1 MSFMS
6 GAGGASAAGATP
18 AYMSQDIGFG
28 PGMVGPDMP
37 QYSLPAGASFSADS
51 IPLTSSGSNDIG
63 FGKGNLTPD
72 GWKGYESG
80 GTDWKSLVDKA
91 GGALA
96 GAAGKGGG
104 GASASAGA
112 GSMPQAGQSSSSAG
126 RGGGSNLFNEVV
138 AQMMKRQQAYAQN
151 TDPLKAT
158 TVDPQRRRG
167 LLGM

>member
-6 GAGGASAAGATP
+6 GAGGAAAGATP
-18 AYMSQDIGFG
+18 AYMTQDIGFG
-28 PGMVGPDMP
+28 PGMVGPEMA

-51 IPLTSSGSNDIG
+51 IPLTSTGNDIG

-72 GWKGYESG
+72 GWKGYDSG

-91 GGALA
+91 GGAL
-96 GAAGKGGG
+96 GGLAGKGG

-112 GSMPQAGQSSSSAG
+112 GQMPQAGHSQSQAG

-138 AQMMKRQQAYAQN
+138 AQMMKRQQSYALN
-151 TDPLKAT
+151 ADPLKAT
-158 TVDPQRRRG
+158 PVDPQRRRG